1 MSQSVVTQ
9 VSTIDTP
16 SAENVLIKVQ
26 GVREDGASPLAPST
40 RAPSEGGGHFLDFS
54 FSCYSVHQKYK
65 CLKRYVA
72 QYDILWHRVTLRNE
86 FSALEYLIL

>member
-1 MSQSVVTQ
+1 MSLSVVTQ

-40 RAPSEGGGHFLDFS
+40 RASSEGGGTFS
-54 FSCYSVHQKYK
+54 RF
-65 CLKRYVA
+65 
-72 QYDILWHRVTLRNE
+72 
-86 FSALEYLIL
+86 